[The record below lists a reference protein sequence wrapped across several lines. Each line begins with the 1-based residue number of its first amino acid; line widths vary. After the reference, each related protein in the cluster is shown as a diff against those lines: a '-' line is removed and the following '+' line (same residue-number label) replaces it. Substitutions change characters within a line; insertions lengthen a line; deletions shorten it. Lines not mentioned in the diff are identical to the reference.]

1 MEIFKIDLLKTLYG
15 LLEETEK
22 NQKEA
27 ERIAHFF
34 KKTFLLT

>member
-27 ERIAHFF
+27 ERNAHF
-34 KKTFLLT
+34 